1 MISQSSSRLR
11 FNTLKTGL
19 NKWRIAFLFFALSYG
34 VVTFFALRTTPME
47 WDEVAHL
54 NGGSFLLWGEYDK
67 FTANAFYPPLF
78 DIITFFFFKLLG
90 VTLLAARLVS
100 LMFSLLA
107 LWAVFELAYDLYGG
121 KVALLSAVLLGVMPG
136 YFWLSRLAL
145 LETML
150 VFFLTLALFFFFRW
164 LKNRQDKNLVLSGI
178 AIGLGFLAKYQIL
191 VAFAIFVVSILF
203 LARNQ
208 LKQSLKKFSILVVS
222 AFLVVLPWLVIA
234 YQIYAT
240 KIFGEWIYAVQVGNP
255 ERSIYSGRYPAPIF
269 YFIEMVWSYNEIHP
283 ISIFLYVAGL
293 LGLVFL
299 AWRRRP
305 EDKYVLIWFAVVFVL
320 FTLIV
325 NKHWRYVLPLFPT
338 LAISASVQIL
348 YALSRLQNSWK
359 LTSNVKRKHQAKFAA
374 ILLIVCV
381 AGAVAYS
388 INDAYRNLAT
398 YQINI
403 DIEGATKYA
412 IARMNSNESIM
423 VLCPFNFF
431 SRDMV
436 RFYLWADGDNE
447 IRVLQYPRLPVDSY
461 TPNFNITEL
470 IAICKHANVKYLFTY
485 EFGGTVPYYN
495 TTLNLQQI
503 YMQLY
508 ASGNFSKISD
518 EATFGTNPRRIFLL
532 TFIG

>member
-1 MISQSSSRLR
+1 MISQSSSRTR

-19 NKWRIAFLFFALSYG
+19 NKWRIAFLIFALTYG
-34 VVTFFALRTTPME
+34 IITFFALRTTPIE

-54 NGGSFLLWGEYDK
+54 NGGSFLVWEEYDK

-78 DIITFFFFKLLG
+78 DIITFLFFKLLG
-90 VTLLAARLVS
+90 VTLIAARLVS
-100 LMFSLLA
+100 LLFSILA
-107 LWAVFELAYDLYGG
+107 LWAVFELAYELYGG
-121 KVALLSAVLLGVMPG
+121 KAALLSAILLGIMPG

-150 VFFLTLALFFFFRW
+150 VFFLTLTLFFFFRW
-164 LKNRQDKNLVLSGI
+164 LKTRQDKYLVLSGI
-178 AIGLGFLAKYQIL
+178 AIGFGFLAKYQIL
-191 VAFAIFVVSILF
+191 VAFATIFVSILF

-208 LKQSLKKFSILVVS
+208 LKQALKKFSIPIIS

-255 ERSIYSGRYPAPIF
+255 ERSIYSGRYPSPIF

-283 ISIFLYVAGL
+283 ISIFLYTAGL
-293 LGLVFL
+293 LGLGFL
-299 AWRRRP
+299 AWRRRT
-305 EDKYVLIWFAVVFVL
+305 EDKYLLIWFAVVFIF

-338 LAISASVQIL
+338 LAISASVLIL
-348 YALSRLQNSWK
+348 YVLSRLQTSWK
-359 LTSNVKRKHQAKFAA
+359 LTNNVNRKRQAKFVAV
-374 ILLIVCV
+374 LLIVCV
-381 AGAVAYS
+381 VGAMAYS
-388 INDAYRNLAT
+388 INDAYCNLAE

-461 TPNFNITEL
+461 KPDFNITEF
-470 IAICKHANVKYLFTY
+470 IDICNHADVKYLFTY

-503 YMQLY
+503 YVQLY

-518 EATFGTNPRRIFLL
+518 DATFGTNPRRIFVL